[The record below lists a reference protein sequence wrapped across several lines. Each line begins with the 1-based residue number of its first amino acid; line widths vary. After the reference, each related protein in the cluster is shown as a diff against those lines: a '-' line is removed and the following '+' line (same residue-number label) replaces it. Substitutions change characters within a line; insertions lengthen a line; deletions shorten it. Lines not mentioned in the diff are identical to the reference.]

1 MRRCKIAITAVMENN
16 SYPTVLLDLSPQGVL
31 VNCPKDTGIEVDSI
45 TGDSHF
51 ELVFK
56 LPDTDEELHFQ
67 CKKRTVSDLANRI
80 NVCAA

>member
-1 MRRCKIAITAVMENN
+1 MRKCKIAITAVLENN
-16 SYPTVLLDLSPQGVL
+16 NYPTVLLDLSPNGVS
-31 VNCPKDTGIEVDSI
+31 VNCPKNAGIEVDSI

-51 ELVFK
+51 ELVFT
-56 LPDTDEELHFQ
+56 LPDSDEELHLQ